1 MWTGLNAL
9 SRPTMATAATR
20 SSLRRREAGGD
31 AGSPYTTSLVSAIDG
46 GSPRDGFG
54 MTTIYREADATPAI
68 KRLLTE
74 RRIAVIGY
82 GNQGRSQALNLRDS
96 GAEVVIGNINDRYA
110 EKAWMDEFTVLP
122 VAE

>member
-1 MWTGLNAL
+1 
-9 SRPTMATAATR
+9 
-20 SSLRRREAGGD
+20 
-31 AGSPYTTSLVSAIDG
+31 
-46 GSPRDGFG
+46 

-96 GAEVVIGNINDRYA
+96 GAQVVIGNIADPYADRA
-110 EKAWMDEFTVLP
+110 RSDGFAVMP
-122 VAE
+122 VAEAVAAADVVMLLLPDEATAGVFARDVKP